1 MVKFK
6 VLHIFKS
13 YFPETTGGV
22 EQVIRQISLAGL
34 ERGVQADI
42 FTLVDGPSHCFEFEG
57 QLVHGVKRHFQ
68 LASTGFSFSALW
80 AFRRLAENYDLLH
93 FHYPWPFADLLN
105 LLAGVSKP
113 TVLTYHSDIVKQQAL
128 EHVYRPL
135 QQHFLRSMN
144 KIAVTSPNY
153 LQSSTVLADYVGK
166 SSIVPIGLNKASYP
180 DVSAEQVAAIK
191 AKHGDEFFLFVGV
204 LRYYKGLHSL
214 LAAVKDSSIKVLI
227 AGSGPLLQELKTQ
240 LEEQQLEANVVFLG
254 QVSEEDKVA
263 LLQACRALVFP
274 SSLRSEAFGVSL
286 LEAAM
291 FAKPMISCE
300 IGTGTTYINLANETG
315 LVVPPE
321 SPEALRSALLTLL
334 SDDALCAEMGKKA
347 EQRYQRYFT
356 DRVMFDGYYRL
367 YQDLLSTPID

>member
-1 MVKFK
+1 MAKLK

-13 YFPETTGGV
+13 YFPETGGGV

-34 ERGVQADI
+34 ERDVQADV
-42 FTLVDGPSHCFEFEG
+42 FTLVDAPSGCFEFEE
-57 QLVHGVKRHFQ
+57 QCVHGVKRHFQ
-68 LASTGFSFSALW
+68 LASTGFSFSALG
-80 AFRRLAENYDLLH
+80 AFRRLAEEYDLLH

-105 LLAGVSKP
+105 LLAGVGKP
-113 TVLTYHSDIVKQQAL
+113 TVLTYHSDIVKQQTL
-128 EHVYRPL
+128 EHFYRPL
-135 QQHFLRSMN
+135 QQHFLRSMDR
-144 KIAVTSPNY
+144 IAVTSPNY
-153 LQSSTVLADYVGK
+153 LQSSTVLADYIGK
-166 SSIVPIGLNKASYP
+166 STVVPIGLNKASYP
-180 DVSAEQVAAIK
+180 EVSDEHVAATK

-214 LAAVKDSSIKVLI
+214 LAAVKNSPIKVLI
-227 AGSGPLLQELKTQ
+227 AGSGPLLQELKAQ
-240 LEEQQLEANVVFLG
+240 LEEQQLENNIVLLG
-254 QVSEEDKVA
+254 QVSEVDKVA

-300 IGTGTTYINLANETG
+300 IGTGTTYINLADETG

-334 SDDALCAEMGKKA
+334 NDDELCIEMGRKA
-347 EQRYQRYFT
+347 KQRYQRYFT
-356 DRVMFDGYYRL
+356 DNVMFEGYYNL
-367 YQDLLSTPID
+367 YQDLLGK